1 MAIPARVA
9 EERHSFAWEITV
21 EAREIEVW
29 RREVAAAV
37 RAMGGDR
44 AAVETA
50 RLGISELLSNV
61 CRHVADRRCRLEV
74 RQGRGTALVRLYD
87 RSRRAPAVQ
96 VPDWDAERGRG
107 LWLLRE
113 TADAIGYTCVPGGK
127 WVWFTVLLGS
137 PAGEGG

>member
-1 MAIPARVA
+1 MAVV
-9 EERHSFAWEITV
+9 ERNIADNHIHAWETTV
-21 EAREIEVW
+21 EAWEIEVW

-61 CRHVADRRCRLEV
+61 CRHVTDRRCRLEV

-87 RSRRAPAVQ
+87 RSCRAPAVQ
-96 VPDWDAERGRG
+96 VPDWDTERGRG

-113 TADAIGYTCVPGGK
+113 TADALGYTCVPGGK
-127 WVWFTVLLGS
+127 WVWFTVLLDS